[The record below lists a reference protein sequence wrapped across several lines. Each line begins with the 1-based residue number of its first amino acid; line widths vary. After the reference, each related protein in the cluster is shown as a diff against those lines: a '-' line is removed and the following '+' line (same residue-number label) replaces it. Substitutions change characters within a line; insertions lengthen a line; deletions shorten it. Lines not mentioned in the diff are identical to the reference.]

1 MNIDQTFIHGA
12 NFKHGFNV
20 IIEPDVTVGDDVT
33 LGHNVCLKSG
43 TRVYSDVQLAD
54 YVKTTGLCIIG
65 NQVAI
70 RTGACISRSVII
82 NDKAFIGPGV
92 MTNHTKNVMH
102 QRDLTERQ
110 LITEIG
116 YGAVIGSMV
125 SLLAGIQVGPNV
137 VVAAGSNVIKNILKK
152 GIYGGNPVRLLRE
165 LDEAYIL
172 PVPTHPSAYQEY
184 SFAPALLGKYLP
196 KYQG

>member
-1 MNIDQTFIHGA
+1 MNIDKTFIHGD
-12 NFKHGFNV
+12 NFKHGINV
-20 IIEPDVTVGDDVT
+20 IIEPDVIVGDDVT

-43 TRVYSDVQLAD
+43 TRVYNDVQLAD

-102 QRDLTERQ
+102 QRNLTERQ
-110 LITEIG
+110 LITDIG

-125 SLLAGIQVGPNV
+125 SINAGIRIGPNV
-137 VVAAGSNVIKNILKK
+137 IVAAGSNVYKSILAH
-152 GIYGGNPVRLLRE
+152 GIYGDNPIRLLKE
-165 LDEAYIL
+165 LDKDYIL
-172 PVPTHPSAYQEY
+172 PIPTYPSAYQEY
-184 SFAPALLGKYLP
+184 SFTPALLGQYLP